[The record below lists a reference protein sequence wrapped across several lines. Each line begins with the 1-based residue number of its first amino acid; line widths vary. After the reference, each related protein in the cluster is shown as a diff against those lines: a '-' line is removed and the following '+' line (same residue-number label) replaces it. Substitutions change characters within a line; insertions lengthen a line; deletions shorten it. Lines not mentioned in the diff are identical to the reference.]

1 MAIPP
6 ARPRVGSALA
16 DDVRQSSE
24 DAGLSALAN
33 WFDSRLRALAKAAGA
48 QEITVP
54 ALIARSTL
62 ESAGYFESFPGPLVG
77 ETADG
82 HCLSPA
88 TCYHWYAQQ
97 KDAVIEEGAS
107 WTCCALCGR
116 KEADSG
122 PGRLETFRMREVIL
136 AGTENWVREQ
146 RQEWMDRTVAFAESL
161 LLLPTLAPASDPFFR
176 RGEARGRKLLQQ
188 LKQLKYELR
197 VPLYTPETTLA
208 ISSFNLHENF
218 FSRRFNLHQL
228 DGTWASTGCVAF
240 GLERWA
246 LALSAKLGIDQ
257 ARKLAGLECT

>member
-1 MAIPP
+1 MAMPP
-6 ARPRVGSALA
+6 AKPREGSAFA
-16 DDVRQSSE
+16 DDVRQSAE
-24 DAGLSALAN
+24 DARVSALAN
-33 WFDSRLRALAKAAGA
+33 GLDSCFRALAKAAGA

-97 KDAVIEEGAS
+97 KGAVIEESAS

-116 KEADSG
+116 KEVESG

-136 AGTENWVREQ
+136 AGSETWVREQ
-146 RQEWMDRTVAFAESL
+146 RQEWMARIVAFAESL
-161 LLLPTLAPASDPFFR
+161 LLAPTLVPASDPFFE

-218 FSRRFNLHQL
+218 FARRFNLHRV

-257 ARKLAGLECT
+257 ARRLAGLECT